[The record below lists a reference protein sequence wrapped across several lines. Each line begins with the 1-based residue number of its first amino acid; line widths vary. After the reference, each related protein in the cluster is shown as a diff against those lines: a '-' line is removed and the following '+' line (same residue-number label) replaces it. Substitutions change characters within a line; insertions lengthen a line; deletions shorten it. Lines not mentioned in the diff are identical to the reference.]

1 VTPRRWV
8 DDTGDV
14 ETLDSADK
22 DLKSFSLMHVTSLP
36 ELSKA
41 RNSWNELKFGG
52 GTEKGLILVCLSRGS
67 HLLLSFAD
75 DSQPLLCFAGG
86 SHPLL
91 RFAGRNRDCLVR
103 NSSVLRK
110 LIPSVGTA
118 VQAFSRPKGAP
129 PSGHRSL
136 LPHPAPEQHLQPAVL
151 RCEKLHHR
159 GSPRRS
165 VLFRQ

>member
-41 RNSWNELKFGG
+41 RNSWPELKFGG

-75 DSQPLLCFAGG
+75 DSQPLRLFAGG

-91 RFAGRNRDCLVR
+91 RFAGRNRECFV
-103 NSSVLRK
+103 
-110 LIPSVGTA
+110 
-118 VQAFSRPKGAP
+118 
-129 PSGHRSL
+129 
-136 LPHPAPEQHLQPAVL
+136 
-151 RCEKLHHR
+151 R
-159 GSPRRS
+159 GSDSSTWGAFRS
-165 VLFRQ
+165 GATQGPGRCPEGASRWTQD